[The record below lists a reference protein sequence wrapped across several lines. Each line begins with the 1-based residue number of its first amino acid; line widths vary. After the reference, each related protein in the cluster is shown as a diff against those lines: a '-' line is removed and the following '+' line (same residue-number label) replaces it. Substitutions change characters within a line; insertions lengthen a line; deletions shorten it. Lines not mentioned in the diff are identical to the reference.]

1 MNLQTQPTTTTSPFY
16 TISSPHHWTASC
28 SSQVRVKLTLGSWDC
43 LSVQARPSWEDVA
56 DRWTER
62 PVDVTWMWSGSRH
75 LRSQSWAYHSV
86 TVRRQIKI
94 RDATDPHLGQFFF
107 VFSFVFVFHFLP
119 PEPHLKDVAWYYP
132 YLPLPHTVLL
142 VRVCVSLFI
151 LFHTQLRGPQT
162 WVLASPS
169 DGFKQVAHGDSS
181 RETHSPVWELKK
193 KKKKKSWSE
202 VVSACVLAFCVVSI
216 LWRST
221 IFWSASLNPYVKRR
235 TQRNYPEKIMY
246 YVCIFILF
254 DFHMLNNIYL

>member
-1 MNLQTQPTTTTSPFY
+1 MDRETGRRDVDVERLKAPQKPELGLPQRHCAEANKNKRRDGSPF
-16 TISSPHHWTASC
+16 
-28 SSQVRVKLTLGSWDC
+28 GS
-43 LSVQARPSWEDVA
+43 
-56 DRWTER
+56 
-62 PVDVTWMWSGSRH
+62 
-75 LRSQSWAYHSV
+75 
-86 TVRRQIKI
+86 I
-94 RDATDPHLGQFFF
+94 FF

-169 DGFKQVAHGDSS
+169 DGFKQVAHGASS